1 MYSNFSID
9 GNPLNTSNQF
19 SICYL
24 NLIKRDFS
32 MNQNFKSGSVVLMKK
47 NLNTSERIRTNSFPS
62 MKILEVSRFEF
73 ENK

>member
-1 MYSNFSID
+1 MLQDNANICKPTYMYNYLEDSNFSID

-32 MNQNFKSGSVVLMKK
+32 MNQKFKSGSVVLMKK
-47 NLNTSERIRTNSFPS
+47 I
-62 MKILEVSRFEF
+62 
-73 ENK
+73 

>member
-1 MYSNFSID
+1 MYSNFRID

-32 MNQNFKSGSVVLMKK
+32 MNQKFKSGSV
-47 NLNTSERIRTNSFPS
+47 EP
-62 MKILEVSRFEF
+62 EY
-73 ENK
+73 